1 MNKRGNFL
9 LTFEYENTE
18 GMYELGYSW
27 HPSEEEIIK
36 EIKRKRE
43 VYVYFEVR
51 EVIEILQARD
61 INIR

>member
-27 HPSEEEIIK
+27 HSSEEEINK
-36 EIKRKRE
+36 EIKRKKE
-43 VYVYFEVR
+43 IYSYFKVK

-61 INIR
+61 IKIK